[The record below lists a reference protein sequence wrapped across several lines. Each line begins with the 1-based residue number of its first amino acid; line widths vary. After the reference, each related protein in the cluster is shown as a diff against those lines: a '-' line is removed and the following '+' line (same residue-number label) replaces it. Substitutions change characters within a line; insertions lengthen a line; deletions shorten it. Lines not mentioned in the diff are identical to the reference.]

1 LSNIRVTYSGLIA
14 LVTGMISVITGIAFT
29 LIVTRQLTIDEFGTW
44 ALIGGLLS
52 YVIITESTISYWTT
66 REIARGVESGK
77 TALFT
82 SGIFSTVGI
91 IIYFII
97 AYIVALQQ
105 NLDTGILL
113 LGGIL
118 IPLSFLNRT
127 LTAINYGWKPEIVSY
142 GILIIE
148 IVKVPAG
155 LILVYILGWGLT
167 GAIYAT
173 AIAYFGSVI
182 IHLIYARGKLKGGIN
197 LKLIQKWIKLSWI
210 SLYPGI
216 SNVLHKLDILIFS
229 VITGSVVGL
238 AYYAA
243 SNTISSLVS
252 QTGGMSKSLYPK
264 ILETEKREI
273 LKENITRMLY
283 FAIPFS
289 AISITFMKPAL
300 FALNPIY
307 EITAPVVIFL
317 TGKLFLGNIA
327 SIFYQSLISIEKVD
341 VNEKSNMKDY
351 VKSKLF
357 FIPTILI
364 IQGVVFVISL
374 VIGLKILLGFETN
387 ELDLVLY
394 WSIIIFV
401 IQIPFTMYLYKLVK
415 KNFKTVFD
423 QRSVLKY
430 SLSTLIVF
438 IPLYFITENFLEY
451 KISIFEFLPN
461 LLVYVIVGLIGYAAI
476 TYLIDKKIR
485 ILFKSIIN
493 EMVKK

>member
-1 LSNIRVTYSGLIA
+1 MSSIRVTYSGLIA

-52 YVIITESTISYWTT
+52 YVIITESAISYWTT

-82 SGIFSTVGI
+82 SGVFSTVGI
-91 IIYFII
+91 LIYFII
-97 AYIVALQQ
+97 AYAVALQQ
-105 NLDTGILL
+105 NLDTSILF

-142 GILIIE
+142 GLLIVE
-148 IVKVPAG
+148 IVKIPAG
-155 LILVYILGWGLT
+155 LVLVYILDWGLT
-167 GAIYAT
+167 GAIYSVS
-173 AIAYFGSVI
+173 IAYFGSVI
-182 IHLIYARGKLKGGIN
+182 FHIVYARSKLKTEIN
-197 LKLIQKWIKLSWI
+197 IKLIKKWVKLSWV

-216 SNVLHKLDILIFS
+216 SNFLHKLDVLIFT
-229 VITGSVVGL
+229 VITGSVIGL

-243 SNTISSLVS
+243 SNTVSSLVS
-252 QTGGMSKSLYPK
+252 QTGGISKSLYPK
-264 ILETEKREI
+264 ILETEKRDI
-273 LKENITRMLY
+273 LKENVTRLLY

-317 TGKLFLGNIA
+317 TGKMFLGNLT
-327 SIFYQSLISIEKVD
+327 SIFYQSLLSIERVD
-341 VNEKSNMKDY
+341 VNEKSNVRDFL
-351 VKSKLF
+351 KSKLF
-357 FIPTILI
+357 VIPTILI
-364 IQGVVFVISL
+364 IQGIVFVISL
-374 VIGLKILLGFETN
+374 TIGLKILLGLETS

-401 IQIPFTMYLYKLVK
+401 IQIPFTLYLYKLVK
-415 KNFKTVFD
+415 KNFKSVFD
-423 QRSVLKY
+423 IKSVTKY
-430 SLSTLIVF
+430 SLSTFIVF
-438 IPLYFITENFLEY
+438 IPLYFITENLLEY

-461 LLVYVIVGLIGYAAI
+461 LLIFVIIGLVGYAGI
-476 TYLIDKKIR
+476 TYLADQKIR
-485 ILFKSIIN
+485 ILFKLVVS
-493 EMVKK
+493 ELVKK